1 MSEKKNSDIIKQEDH
16 AKVEK
21 YSTFEEF
28 NENTLRVRRNLL
40 IFSVIALFYKL
51 SGATL
56 TDKFS
61 LLGMEFEH
69 INPEMIDLFLL
80 CIVGYHFVH
89 FIWLAYEHSHHHII
103 SYMATFEFE
112 DEKVSSFTSVKKIV
126 EKMKEKNEQLKIK
139 NSEVHEKNLEQMKK
153 RYEQQKK
160 EYEQLKIFDEEFEKL
175 RLELG
180 TDEEFEKLRLELGAL
195 ENFIKESAIK
205 LEESAIMYEALKSKI
220 KELES
225 FKKEA
230 EDQFIK
236 INKWRYFLIETSFP
250 SLIGIFA
257 VFVLVL

>member
-56 TDKFS
+56 TGKSSF
-61 LLGMEFEH
+61 LGLEFEH

-80 CIVGYHFVH
+80 CIVGYHLVHFMWLAFENFVH
-89 FIWLAYEHSHHHII
+89 YYVRFWTAIKSKSKELLE
-103 SYMATFEFE
+103 
-112 DEKVSSFTSVKKIV
+112 EKYINDKIV
-126 EKMKEKNEQLKIK
+126 KPTMIGSWRILNASIKKNLEKTRKKTKEIKSKIKNSDKSKIK
-139 NSEVHEKNLEQMKK
+139 NSE
-153 RYEQQKK
+153 
-160 EYEQLKIFDEEFEKL
+160 IIEFEEE
-175 RLELG
+175 LEIVSEMIKNNQLEI
-180 TDEEFEKLRLELGAL
+180 EE
-195 ENFIKESAIK
+195 
-205 LEESAIMYEALKSKI
+205 M
-220 KELES
+220 LES

-230 EDQFIK
+230 EEQFIK

>member
-56 TDKFS
+56 TGKSSF
-61 LLGMEFEH
+61 LGLEFEH
-69 INPEMIDLFLL
+69 TDPKMIDLFLL
-80 CIVGYHFVH
+80 CIVGYHLVH
-89 FIWLAYEHSHHHII
+89 FIWLACEHSHHHII
-103 SYMATFEFE
+103 SYMATFGFE
-112 DEKVSSFTSVKKIV
+112 NEKVSSFTSAKKII
-126 EKMKEKNEQLKIK
+126 EKMKEENEQLKIK
-139 NSEVHEKNLEQMKK
+139 YSEVHEKNLEQI
-153 RYEQQKK
+153 KK

-175 RLELG
+175 VLKLG
-180 TDEEFEKLRLELGAL
+180 GV
-195 ENFIKESAIK
+195 ENYIKESTIK
-205 LEESAIMYEALKSKI
+205 LESSKKMVEALESEI

-225 FKKEA
+225 IKNKFEVR
-230 EDQFIK
+230 FII
-236 INKWRYFLIETSFP
+236 INKWRYHLLETYLP

-257 VFVLVL
+257 ALVLVF